1 MACAARLRQYAT
13 RELSCIDMASLLNK
27 TNHVKPKQILDGAL
41 WHAKDELPT
50 RLAHR
55 INDLDTLPSQ
65 LANGNPA
72 VDRVRMWY
80 NKSFEELANYSD
92 RFEGIAASDM
102 QTKDWE
108 ELGRVLMGIDKR
120 HQPVATTLAEGFHRH
135 LSHHPELEHD
145 EKLQEFLD
153 IFHLSRIGMRTTSSQ
168 HMTLLQNL
176 STGTPEKPG
185 CAGIID
191 KQMSVAEILQ
201 KAKQDARQVCTDYYG
216 LYEAPQVNITVPE
229 SLKTTY
235 IPGYLWHIS
244 FEILKNS
251 LRAIVETF
259 EEDDYKPITVSLSP
273 SSSDKELVVQ
283 ISDLGGG
290 IPKEGQEEVWKYMY
304 TTATSPYSP
313 DEAESY
319 IQSASERA
327 IMAGFGY
334 GLPISRLYGRFCG
347 GDLRLENK
355 IGEGVN
361 CFIHLPNQV
370 VE

>member
-1 MACAARLRQYAT
+1 MSSARLKQYAAK
-13 RELSCIDMASLLNK
+13 ELSCIDLASLLK
-27 TNHVKPKQILDGAL
+27 RTNHVQPKQILDGAL
-41 WHAKDELPT
+41 WHAREELPT

-55 INDLDTLPSQ
+55 INDLDSLPKQ
-65 LANGNPA
+65 LATGNPA
-72 VDRVRMWY
+72 VDKVRRWY
-80 NKSFEELANYSD
+80 NKSFDELTTYSD
-92 RFEGIAASDM
+92 KYNGKAASDM
-102 QTKDWE
+102 QDADWE

-135 LSHHPELEHD
+135 LSHHPDLEHD
-145 EKLQEFLD
+145 DKLQDFLD

-176 STGTPEKPG
+176 STNTPEKPG

-191 KQMSVAEILQ
+191 KQMSIADVLH
-201 KAKQDARQVCTDYYG
+201 KAAADANQVCTDYYG
-216 LYEAPQVNITVPE
+216 LYEAPSINIQVPE
-229 SLKTTY
+229 DLKTTY

-244 FEILKNS
+244 FEIFKNS

-259 EEDDYKPITVSLSP
+259 EQDQYKPITVSLV
-273 SSSDKELVVQ
+273 SDDSELVLKL
-283 ISDLGGG
+283 SDLGGG
-290 IPKEGQEEVWKYMY
+290 IPKEGEDQVWKYMY
-304 TTATSPYSP
+304 TTAKSPYSP

-347 GDLRLENK
+347 GDLKLVNNV
-355 IGEGVN
+355 GTGVD
-361 CFIHLPNQV
+361 CFIHLPNKIV
-370 VE
+370 D